1 MRKIINNNI
10 FNKMRVNIK
19 LLNQFNQTPELE
31 SQIVIG
37 LTSASDTPGKLKGN
51 LLSKHSNKHR
61 SESVQNPQPRY
72 LEHSISHLIFK
83 QL

>member
-19 LLNQFNQTPELE
+19 LLNQFNETPELE

-37 LTSASDTPGKLKGN
+37 LTSASDTWEIE
-51 LLSKHSNKHR
+51 R
-61 SESVQNPQPRY
+61 QF
-72 LEHSISHLIFK
+72 LIETF
-83 QL
+83 Q